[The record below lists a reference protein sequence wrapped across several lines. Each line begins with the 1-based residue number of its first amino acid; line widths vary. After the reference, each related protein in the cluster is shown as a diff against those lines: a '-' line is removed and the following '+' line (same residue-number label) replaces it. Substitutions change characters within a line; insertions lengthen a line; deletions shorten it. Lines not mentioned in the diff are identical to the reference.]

1 VDGHEA
7 AAAEVPAA
15 GMNDGE
21 RVSDGDRRVD
31 RIATA
36 LEDLGADLRCDRLL
50 GHDHVV
56 LAHHGREEGR
66 IRGRGDLQVTV
77 KVSIPRKLS
86 KDQRRLL
93 EDLATSLPPEPA
105 EPQPVG
111 QGEDDKGLFD
121 RVKDIFG

>member
-1 VDGHEA
+1 MEPNG
-7 AAAEVPAA
+7 
-15 GMNDGE
+15 
-21 RVSDGDRRVD
+21 
-31 RIATA
+31 
-36 LEDLGADLRCDRLL
+36 RCSECRYLPTTEKA
-50 GHDHVV
+50 VV
-56 LAHHGREEGR
+56 VG
-66 IRGRGDLQVTV
+66 
-77 KVSIPRKLS
+77 RKLS